1 MATKQSKSCDPNP
14 AHQGEGPA
22 VDPNNETQPFEG
34 QGEPALNKFFRA
46 AIKTQAS
53 DLHLK
58 VGQPPKLRI
67 QGQLKDTTGG
77 IITKE
82 RMEQLVFEI
91 LSPDQKEF
99 FLKNGIVDFAYEIGD
114 EARFRVNVFRQ
125 RNIISLVARRA
136 NTEILPFEGLNLPP
150 ILEKICDSKQGL
162 VIIAGP
168 TGAGKTTTVVSMID
182 YINRIR
188 SCHIVT
194 IEDPIEYLIKDKKA
208 IISQREIG
216 IDVED
221 FEKALKYLMRQDPDV
236 IYIGEIRDSKGV
248 TAAMRAAE
256 TGHLV
261 LTTMHSTSATHV
273 VQRLLDLYPQ
283 NERDLVRQTL
293 NLTIRAII
301 SQVLLPSIKE
311 GVDRIPAVEILLAN
325 PAVRKLISEGRE
337 ADLPTVIRSSQEE
350 GMQDITDNLVE
361 LIMNGSIEPR
371 EAYKY
376 APNVEELKMALKGI
390 RADTTG
396 IL

>member
-1 MATKQSKSCDPNP
+1 MATKQSISKDPNP
-14 AHQGEGPA
+14 
-22 VDPNNETQPFEG
+22 DS
-34 QGEPALNKFFRA
+34 EPELNKFFKA

-67 QGQLKDTTGG
+67 QGQLKDTTGEVM
-77 IITKE
+77 TRE

-99 FLKNGIVDFAYEIGD
+99 FLKSGTVDFAHGIGD
-114 EARFRVNVFRQ
+114 EDRFRVNVFRQ
-125 RNIISLVARRA
+125 RNIISLAARRV
-136 NTEILPFEGLNLPP
+136 NTEILPFESLNLPP

-162 VIIAGP
+162 VLAAGP
-168 TGAGKTTTVVSMID
+168 TGCGKTTTIVSMMD
-182 YINRIR
+182 YINRTR

-208 IISQREIG
+208 IVSQREIG

-236 IYIGEIRDSKGV
+236 IYIAEIRDSKGV

-261 LTTMHSTSATHV
+261 FGTIHSANAAHA
-273 VQRLLDLYPQ
+273 VQRLLDLFPQ
-283 NERDLVRQTL
+283 NERDLARQTL
-293 NLTIRAII
+293 SLTIRAII
-301 SQVLLPSIKE
+301 SQILLPSIKE
-311 GVDRIPAVEILLAN
+311 GVGRIPVVEILLAS

-337 ADLPTVIRSSQEE
+337 ADLPNVIRSSKED
-350 GMQDITDNLVE
+350 GMQDITDNLIK
-361 LIMNGSIEPR
+361 LIMDGSIEPR

-376 APNVEELKMALKGI
+376 APNAEELKMALKGI